1 MDKISRH
8 IGYAVLAAAVLALG
22 GCVTTKVANK
32 AAEIEGHY
40 AYEHSWSY
48 DLDGWHIS
56 VHETGTMDFYDD
68 GTALDY
74 AIQVY
79 EFTLLNSGC
88 KASRQYLYFSPSRWR
103 VEGDDFYFSG
113 IKDSFPPVK
122 LSRSGC
128 NAVRVRDISC
138 LSEEEWKNV
147 DELAK
152 RIIKNTTVNIGK
164 ETKFHYSKPSKKV
177 LVWTYTYSDGHTDTW
192 EFRRLHSAR
201 KKPHFQGYGCVGG
214 YYSYGFKDIN
224 TFDSISDQKKIR
236 VANPAE
242 APAIHTK
249 TK

>member
-1 MDKISRH
+1 MNKISRH

-22 GCVTTKVANK
+22 GCVSTKVANK

-74 AIQVY
+74 AVQVY
-79 EFTLLNSGC
+79 EFTWLNSGC
-88 KASRQYLYFSPSRWR
+88 KASRPYFYFSPSRWR

-113 IKDSFPPVK
+113 IKESSFITWWIPV
-122 LSRSGC
+122 
-128 NAVRVRDISC
+128 AVGNVSSTDSC
-138 LSEEEWKNV
+138 LSKEELKAMRKLADRIFKNV
-147 DELAK
+147 M
-152 RIIKNTTVNIGK
+152 VNIDK

-192 EFRRLHSAR
+192 EFHRLHSAR
-201 KKPHFQGYGCVGG
+201 KKPHSQGYGCVGG
-214 YYSYGFKDIN
+214 YYYYGFKDIN
-224 TFDSISDQKKIR
+224 TFDSISDQKIR
-236 VANPAE
+236 VENPVE
-242 APAIHTK
+242 APAIQTK
-249 TK
+249 IK